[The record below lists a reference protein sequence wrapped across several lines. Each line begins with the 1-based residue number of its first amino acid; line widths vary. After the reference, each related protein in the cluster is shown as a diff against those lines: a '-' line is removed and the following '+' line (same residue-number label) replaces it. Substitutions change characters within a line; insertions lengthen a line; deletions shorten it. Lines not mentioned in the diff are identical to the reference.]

1 MDSAGNL
8 GHDVG
13 AGLFEIFPTRT
24 TYEVRPNSII
34 SVEFIVF
41 APADEWGGKKVPVNI
56 EENTL
61 ITNHGIE
68 WLVPT
73 HNEVLVMR

>member
-1 MDSAGNL
+1 MHAAGNL

-13 AGLFEIFPTRT
+13 AGLFEIYPTRT

-41 APADEWGGKKVPVNI
+41 MPVDEWGGKKVPVNI
-56 EENTL
+56 EENAL
-61 ITNHGIE
+61 ITDHGIE
-68 WLVPT
+68 WLVPIQ
-73 HNEVLVMR
+73 NEVLVIR